1 MRLYVETRIRAAIGT
16 VWDRSQQPGQHRRWD
31 LRFGDITYLPCAPG
45 EPQRFRYATRV
56 LPGVTVDGTGVSAG
70 ERERPDGSRVSALRF
85 SSAHPLS
92 LIADG
97 SGYWRYVPDGDGL
110 RFLTG
115 YDYRPR
121 WGRFGR
127 AADRFLFRPLMGWAT
142 AWSFDRLRLW
152 CERGISPER
161 SLLNALAELAARAA
175 VVLAT
180 TAATAAAVPARSPVA
195 VALGVAVPAAV
206 AVAALLVPPLP
217 ATPAARRTLRRPPG
231 RAQGAGDEGSAGG
244 AGGASGAGGGGTEA
258 VPALLGTLEQ
268 P

>member
-1 MRLYVETRIRAAIGT
+1 MRLYIETRIRAGLGT
-16 VWDRSQQPGQHRRWD
+16 VWDRSRQPDEHKRWD

-56 LPGVTVDGTGVSAG
+56 LPMVTIAGTGVSAG

-92 LIADG
+92 LIAEG

-127 AADRFLFRPLMGWAT
+127 VADRFLFRPLMGWAT

-161 SLLNALAELAARAA
+161 SLLHALAELLVRAAAVLAAVAAAIALVPDRSPGGVVLAA
-175 VVLAT
+175 VVPAVV
-180 TAATAAAVPARSPVA
+180 AA
-195 VALGVAVPAAV
+195 
-206 AVAALLVPPLP
+206 AALLVTPLP
-217 ATPAARRTLRRPPG
+217 VTPAARRALRRPPG
-231 RAQGAGDEGSAGG
+231 RAHGADRAG
-244 AGGASGAGGGGTEA
+244 AES